1 MKKLFLT
8 SAKLDALL
16 SLISGNPTGKKVA
29 FIPTAGD
36 PYEDKWFIELAKK
49 QLSEMGFEL
58 TEVDLK
64 DKKKDDLLGTLQEVD
79 IVFVAGGNTF
89 YLLEKVRES
98 GFDQVL
104 PILLDKGIIY
114 AGESAGAVLACPTIE
129 PVKFMDEPSKAPNLK
144 SFEGLGLV
152 DFVVLPHYGTEFSEA
167 VFEQLKAEYGNKG
180 FKLIPL
186 TNDQSIIV
194 ENDSYKI
201 V

>member
-1 MKKLFLT
+1 
-8 SAKLDALL
+8 
-16 SLISGNPTGKKVA
+16 
-29 FIPTAGD
+29 
-36 PYEDKWFIELAKK
+36 
-49 QLSEMGFEL
+49 MGFKL
-58 TEVDLK
+58 TEVGLK
-64 DKKKDDLLGTLQEVD
+64 DKKKDDLLGMLQKVD
-79 IVFVAGGNTF
+79 IIYVAGGNTF

-104 PILLDKGIIY
+104 PILLDRGIIY

-129 PVKFMDEPSKAPNLK
+129 PIKFMDEPSKAPNLK

-152 DFVVLPHYGTEFSEA
+152 DFVVLPHYGAEFSEA

-194 ENDSYKI
+194 ENDSYI
-201 V
+201 IA